1 MKIRRSG
8 SRPYSFSSLVPVA
21 LVGAALLLVTAGC
34 QADPDAT
41 THHGLPDGG
50 QRRDAQP
57 GEPDAELDPADAT
70 SPPDPDTSPP
80 PEPDAETPPG
90 ADAADDAAAL
100 PVPDAAQDAGAPPP
114 LDAAVPPVGDGIRV
128 ALEVANDVPESIFVQ
143 VNDAL
148 GQPAW
153 VRLAHEGVEYFLNER
168 CDVPRC
174 DAPGEGVCGAAEP
187 RVRDIT
193 GGTNAGV
200 HALQWDGTVS
210 RLSADGACETRGP
223 APAGAWKA
231 TVCWSLS
238 ATFSGPGDAAISRPG
253 EVGPT
258 QCNDVPFTL
267 PGDTEV
273 VLRLSGG

>member
-21 LVGAALLLVTAGC
+21 LVGAALLLSAAGC

-57 GEPDAELDPADAT
+57 GEPDAEVDAAPA
-70 SPPDPDTSPP
+70 PDPDASPP
-80 PEPDAETPPG
+80 PEPDAGGSPG
-90 ADAADDAAAL
+90 TDAADDAAAQPL
-100 PVPDAAQDAGAPPP
+100 PDAAADLGFPPTF
-114 LDAAVPPVGDGIRV
+114 DAAVPPVGDGIRV
-128 ALEVANDVPESIFVQ
+128 AIEVSNDVPESIFVQ
-143 VNDAL
+143 VSDAL

-153 VRLAHEGVEYFLNER
+153 VRLEHEGVGYFLNER

-174 DAPGEGVCGAAEP
+174 DAPGEGVCGASEP

-193 GGTNAGV
+193 GGLSFGT
-200 HALQWDGTVS
+200 HALLWDGEVS

-231 TVCWSLS
+231 TLCWSLS
-238 ATFSGPGDAAISRPG
+238 ATFTGPGDATGTRPG

-258 QCNDVPFTL
+258 VCNDVPFTL

-273 VLRLSGG
+273 LLRLSGG

>member
-8 SRPYSFSSLVPVA
+8 SRPNSFSSLVPVA
-21 LVGAALLLVTAGC
+21 LACAALSLLAMGC
-34 QADPDAT
+34 QSEPDST

-57 GEPDAELDPADAT
+57 GEPDAEADAAA
-70 SPPDPDTSPP
+70 PAPDPDASPP
-80 PEPDAETPPG
+80 PEPDASTPPE
-90 ADAADDAAAL
+90 ADAAGDAGVQPLPDAAADTAL
-100 PVPDAAQDAGAPPP
+100 PPAP
-114 LDAAVPPVGDGIRV
+114 DAAVPPIGDGIRV
-128 ALEVANDVPESIFVQ
+128 ALEVSNDVPESIFVQ
-143 VNDAL
+143 VSDAL

-153 VRLAHEGVEYFLNER
+153 VRLMHDGAEYFLNER

-174 DAPGEGVCGAAEP
+174 DTPGEGVCGASES

-193 GGTNAGV
+193 GGTSAGV

-210 RLSADGACETRGP
+210 RISADGACETRGL
-223 APAGAWKA
+223 APAGEWKA
-231 TVCWSLS
+231 TICWSLT
-238 ATFSGPGDAAISRPG
+238 ATFSGPGDATASRPG
-253 EVGPT
+253 EIGTPI
-258 QCNDVPFTL
+258 CNDVPFTL